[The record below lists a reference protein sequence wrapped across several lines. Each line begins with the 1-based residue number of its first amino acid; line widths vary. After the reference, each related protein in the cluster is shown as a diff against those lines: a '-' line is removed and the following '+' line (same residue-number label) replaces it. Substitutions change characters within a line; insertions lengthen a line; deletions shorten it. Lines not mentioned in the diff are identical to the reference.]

1 MEEVYY
7 DILGKLLQ
15 EGKLMQLRYELAR
28 INEADVADFLQRLDD
43 PEQVGKVFRILP
55 KDMSAEV
62 FSFLDSDAQEKV
74 VNSITDKEVGKL
86 VDDLFTDDAV
96 DFLEEV
102 PANVVARVLSNASS
116 ETRKTINKFLNY
128 PEDSAGSI
136 MTDEMISLHDTSTV
150 GLAIEKIRS
159 TGKDKVTVY
168 TAYVIDSSRHL
179 VGSIELSDLLF
190 SSPEK
195 RIHDLMDDDK
205 QLISVHTLDDQ
216 EEVANVVKHYDLLS
230 VPVVDKENR
239 LVGIVTVDDVVDILE
254 EEATEDIE
262 KMAAISPSDK
272 PYLKTGVWSTY
283 IKRMPWL
290 LVLMILASFT
300 SVIINHYRSALAIC
314 TALIAYIPL
323 IMDIGGNAG
332 SQSGS
337 SVIRAIS
344 VGDVEFRDSFRVIW
358 KGLRVAF
365 FIGITLAGVNL
376 IKLLFIDK
384 IPMGVSLVISLVMV
398 LVILFAKLIG
408 SLLPILANQLK
419 LDPAIMASPLITT
432 IVDTVSLLI
441 YFSISVHILHLV

>member
-168 TAYVIDSSRHL
+168 TAYVIDSSRHQ
-179 VGSIELSDLLF
+179 VGSIELSDLLI
-190 SSPEK
+190 SSP
-195 RIHDLMDDDK
+195 
-205 QLISVHTLDDQ
+205 
-216 EEVANVVKHYDLLS
+216 
-230 VPVVDKENR
+230 
-239 LVGIVTVDDVVDILE
+239 
-254 EEATEDIE
+254 
-262 KMAAISPSDK
+262 
-272 PYLKTGVWSTY
+272 
-283 IKRMPWL
+283 
-290 LVLMILASFT
+290 
-300 SVIINHYRSALAIC
+300 
-314 TALIAYIPL
+314 
-323 IMDIGGNAG
+323 
-332 SQSGS
+332 
-337 SVIRAIS
+337 
-344 VGDVEFRDSFRVIW
+344 
-358 KGLRVAF
+358 
-365 FIGITLAGVNL
+365 
-376 IKLLFIDK
+376 
-384 IPMGVSLVISLVMV
+384 
-398 LVILFAKLIG
+398 
-408 SLLPILANQLK
+408 
-419 LDPAIMASPLITT
+419 
-432 IVDTVSLLI
+432 
-441 YFSISVHILHLV
+441 

>member
-1 MEEVYY
+1 
-7 DILGKLLQ
+7 
-15 EGKLMQLRYELAR
+15 
-28 INEADVADFLQRLDD
+28 
-43 PEQVGKVFRILP
+43 
-55 KDMSAEV
+55 
-62 FSFLDSDAQEKV
+62 
-74 VNSITDKEVGKL
+74 
-86 VDDLFTDDAV
+86 
-96 DFLEEV
+96 
-102 PANVVARVLSNASS
+102 
-116 ETRKTINKFLNY
+116 
-128 PEDSAGSI
+128 
-136 MTDEMISLHDTSTV
+136 
-150 GLAIEKIRS
+150 
-159 TGKDKVTVY
+159 
-168 TAYVIDSSRHL
+168 
-179 VGSIELSDLLF
+179 
-190 SSPEK
+190 
-195 RIHDLMDDDK
+195 
-205 QLISVHTLDDQ
+205 
-216 EEVANVVKHYDLLS
+216 
-230 VPVVDKENR
+230 
-239 LVGIVTVDDVVDILE
+239 
-254 EEATEDIE
+254 
-262 KMAAISPSDK
+262 
-272 PYLKTGVWSTY
+272 
-283 IKRMPWL
+283 
-290 LVLMILASFT
+290 MILASFT

-358 KGLRVAF
+358 KELRVAF